1 MTKKELIY
9 AVADKAQMTRIA
21 AERAVEAT
29 FATITA
35 ELQKGGEVKITGF
48 GQFRVSKLVER
59 QGRNPQTGSP
69 IQIKPSNRPRFSP
82 GKLLREAVNS

>member
-9 AVADKAQMTRIA
+9 AVADRAQMTRIA

-29 FATITA
+29 FDAITA
-35 ELQKGGEVKITGF
+35 ELQKGGEVKISGF

-59 QGRNPQTGSP
+59 HGRNPQTGSP
-69 IQIKPSNRPRFSP
+69 MKIKPSKRPRFSP

>member
-9 AVADKAQMTRIA
+9 AVADRAQMTRIA

-29 FATITA
+29 FAAIMA
-35 ELQKGGEVKITGF
+35 ELQKGGEVKVADSV
-48 GQFRVSKLVER
+48 QFRVSELVER

-69 IQIKPSNRPRFSP
+69 IMIKPSKRPRFSP
-82 GKLLREAVNS
+82 GKLLRADPGS